1 VTDEQAQCA
10 DNSAE
15 IAPYEGLSE
24 EQFARWREKAVEV
37 ATRLSAT
44 ALERDRA
51 NRNPVEEIGWLRE
64 AGLLGLAVPRAL
76 GGQGANLRQALQI
89 VRLISAADGSIGQLI
104 AYHYSNGV
112 WTYILGTP
120 EQWRLSARGVAEHG
134 WFQGGVS
141 NPRDPR
147 SEITKTTTGLLVNG
161 RRTFATGAAIAQLIT
176 VSVFDADK
184 RVHFI
189 IPASR
194 KGLRF
199 INDWDNL
206 GQRLTASG
214 SVEFDKVEVAKGDI
228 LSGLETY
235 TGDVELRDGLRVLF
249 SQLIFI
255 NLYLGIAEG
264 ALASAAAHVRGH
276 GRPWPE
282 SGLSDVTQD
291 PYHLLLFGRLSA
303 DVAAGVA
310 LADKAAAL
318 YQAALEAGPA
328 LAAEQWGELAL
339 VIDQAKVVATR
350 SSLAA
355 AADIYEATGA
365 RSTANKYGLDIYWR
379 NLRTHTVHDPVAYR
393 IREIG
398 QYALNGV
405 LPRPR
410 AFDPP
415 PAA

>member
-1 VTDEQAQCA
+1 MTDEQALGA
-10 DNSAE
+10 DNFAE

-24 EQFARWREKAVEV
+24 EHFALWREKAVKV
-37 ATRLSAT
+37 AARLSAT

-120 EQWRLSARGVAEHG
+120 EQWRLTARGVAEHG

-147 SEITKTTTGLLVNG
+147 SEISKTTTGLLVNG

-176 VSVFDADK
+176 VSVFDGDR

-189 IPASR
+189 IPSSR

-228 LSGLETY
+228 LSGLENY

-264 ALASAAAHVRGH
+264 ALASAAAHVRAH
-276 GRPWPE
+276 GRPWPD

-328 LAAEQWGELAL
+328 LAAQQWGELAL

>member
-1 VTDEQAQCA
+1 LT
-10 DNSAE
+10 
-15 IAPYEGLSE
+15 
-24 EQFARWREKAVEV
+24 
-37 ATRLSAT
+37 
-44 ALERDRA
+44 
-51 NRNPVEEIGWLRE
+51 
-64 AGLLGLAVPRAL
+64 
-76 GGQGANLRQALQI
+76 
-89 VRLISAADGSIGQLI
+89 
-104 AYHYSNGV
+104 
-112 WTYILGTP
+112 
-120 EQWRLSARGVAEHG
+120 ARGVAEHG